1 MARAIHEIADTQL
14 DPKLQQA
21 TAMGGLL
28 QNLVNDT
35 DAVKELLKTIRLLH
49 EKDVLNIVNALL
61 EQGSGIMK
69 IVVDQAGKPEYA
81 GGLKNGMA
89 LAQLL
94 GTMDTRAVS
103 TMVHALGKAQQ
114 QATAEGAEGAT
125 QIRGVFGLLGALRDP
140 DVSAGMSFMMQI
152 LKSVGQGLRET
163 GDAE

>member
-1 MARAIHEIADTQL
+1 LARAIHEIADTQL
-14 DPKLQQA
+14 DPMQQQA
-21 TAMGGLL
+21 RAMGALL

-35 DAVKELLKTIRLLH
+35 DAVKEVLKTIHLLH

-61 EQGSGIMK
+61 EQGSDIMK
-69 IVVDQAGKPEYA
+69 IVVDQAGKPGYA

-89 LAQLL
+89 LVQLL

-114 QATAEGAEGAT
+114 QATAEGAT

-140 DVSAGMSFMMQI
+140 DVSAGMSFMVQI
-152 LKSVGQGLRET
+152 LKSVGQGLRGT
-163 GDAE
+163 GDAEQGG